1 MRGASP
7 DSQQIGRGAA
17 SGLACRYGEAMPDAA
32 PELVLDLSSDPV
44 DLTEAICNVFS
55 ASHQERALADAV
67 EVALRGLAHLD
78 VARDGNTVIA
88 RTDLGRPER
97 VVLAGHLDTVPLAGQ
112 GSAASLP
119 IRREG
124 ERLVGRGTTDMKGGV
139 AVMLWLAA
147 HVIEPSRDIT
157 FLFYDCEE
165 IEAQFN
171 GLARLARTRPQD
183 LEADFAVLL
192 EPTDGAVEGGCKG
205 TLRFEVRA
213 TGVAAHSGRPWMGHN
228 AIHEA
233 GTIIDRLRAFDAET
247 VTVDGLDFH
256 EGLSAVGI
264 RGGRAGNV
272 VPDECV
278 VTVNYRFAPHLSL
291 DQAEQAMRELFA
303 GYEVTV
309 TDGAGGARPGLDR
322 PAARDFVDALG
333 LPVRAKEGWTDVA
346 RFSAVGVPAVNFGP
360 GDPLVAHQDEEACEI
375 AQITQAADALQRWL
389 G

>member
-1 MRGASP
+1 MCVARTTLALMP
-7 DSQQIGRGAA
+7 DSPR
-17 SGLACRYGEAMPDAA
+17 
-32 PELVLDLSSDPV
+32 LDLTADPV

-55 ASHQERALADAV
+55 VSHEEALLADAV
-67 EVALRGLAHLD
+67 EAALRGLDHL
-78 VARDGNTVIA
+78 VVRRDGNTIVA
-88 RTDLGRPER
+88 RTELGRAER
-97 VVLAGHLDTVPLAGQ
+97 VVLAGHLDTVPLAAQ
-112 GSAASLP
+112 GSASSLP

-124 ERLVGRGTTDMKGGV
+124 DRLVGRGTTDMKGGV

-147 HVIEPSRDIT
+147 NVAEPSRDIT
-157 FLFYDCEE
+157 YLFYDCEE
-165 IEAQFN
+165 IEAVYN

-205 TLRFEVRA
+205 TIRFEVRA

-233 GTIIDRLRAFDAET
+233 GTIIDRLRGFDAET
-247 VTVDGLDFH
+247 VAVDGLDFH

-278 VTVNYRFAPHLSL
+278 VTINYRFAPHLGL
-291 DQAEQAMRELFA
+291 AEAEARMRELFE
-303 GYEVTV
+303 GYELTV
-309 TDGAGGARPGLDR
+309 TDGADGARPGLDR
-322 PAARDFVDALG
+322 PAAQDFVAALG

-360 GDPLVAHQDEEACEI
+360 GDPLVAHQDEESCEI
-375 AQITQAADALQRWL
+375 AQITQAAEALTRWL
-389 G
+389 S